1 MRDNPSDW
9 HSKRRKQIKEYP
21 VKRYS
26 LCLDTPNSEK
36 TMKNRSLISLVGL
49 AMSFAS
55 PILGQQKETLD
66 AQAVDKADPLGGQ
79 YDKTCNSNDAAA
91 VAALF
96 TDDAVFVTP
105 QGPIVSREAIEKQ
118 YAEWFKG
125 GHTSNHKTTY
135 DPYSFQ
141 IAGTADTIAL
151 SGGWSETVEPVNGK
165 PFQLKGRW
173 IAIDTRGSDGWKI
186 WKLAYNQ
193 AQEPAP
199 TANPTSK

>member
-1 MRDNPSDW
+1 M
-9 HSKRRKQIKEYP
+9 
-21 VKRYS
+21 
-26 LCLDTPNSEK
+26 K
-36 TMKNRSLISLVGL
+36 TRSLISLVGL
-49 AMSFAS
+49 AMSFAF
-55 PILGQQKETLD
+55 PILAQQKATLD
-66 AQAVDKADPLGGQ
+66 SQAVEKTDPLAGQ
-79 YDKTCNSNDAAA
+79 YDKTCNSNEAAA
-91 VAALF
+91 EAALF
-96 TDDAVFVTP
+96 TDDAVFITP
-105 QGPIVSREAIEKQ
+105 DGPIVGREAIEKQ
-118 YAEWFKG
+118 YTEWFKG

-135 DPYSFQ
+135 NPASFP